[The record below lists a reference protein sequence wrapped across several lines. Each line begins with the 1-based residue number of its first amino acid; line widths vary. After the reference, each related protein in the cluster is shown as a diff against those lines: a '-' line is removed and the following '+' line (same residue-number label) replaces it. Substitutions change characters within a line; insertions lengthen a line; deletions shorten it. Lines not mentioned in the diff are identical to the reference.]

1 MLAKIQE
8 MFSGLSRN
16 QLIMIVVGVVVAL
29 GLVSYYAYKCMYP
42 SVEKFDSSG
51 MNTGDEEFLGD
62 EEFENEEA
70 MMKAAHEAAKRE
82 AFDDVNVTE
91 SFQNNTCGFR
101 MFHVD
106 WCGYC
111 KEAKPGFQQ
120 FMKENNGKTFG
131 GKKLVVEMINAEQE
145 KEKTAGFTDAGG
157 KALVES
163 YPTIVFSKD
172 GQHTKYN
179 GDRDPSAYAQFVQQ
193 NCN

>member
-1 MLAKIQE
+1 MIAKIQE

-16 QLIMIVVGVVVAL
+16 QLVMIVVGVVVAL
-29 GLVSYYAYKCMYP
+29 GLVSYYAYTCMYP
-42 SVEKFDSSG
+42 SVEKFESDG
-51 MNTGDEEFLGD
+51 LGDEEFLGD
-62 EEFENEEA
+62 ESFENEGA
-70 MMKAAHEAAKRE
+70 MMKAAQEAARTE
-82 AFDDVNVTE
+82 AFDDAHVHE
-91 SFQNNTCGFR
+91 SFENNTCGLR

-120 FMKENNGKTFG
+120 FMNENNGKTFG
-131 GKKLVVEMINAEQE
+131 GKKLVVELINAEQD
-145 KEKTAGFTDAGG
+145 KEKTASFTDAGG

-179 GDRDPSAYAQFVQQ
+179 GDRERSAYAQFVQQ